1 MNWRTIIVRK
11 QCKLTYKD
19 GYLVI
24 RNDNVQMIHLSEIKS
39 IIIEDGMT
47 SITSY
52 LINEL
57 SNQKIKLIFCDE
69 KHNPSSEIVP
79 YYANTNTSKRIQ
91 QQIEWKMDKKQKVWN
106 EIVKMKILNQARLL
120 EKRGMSE
127 SGKIKQYINCR
138 DNEDITVKEGY
149 VAKEYF
155 SYLFGSEFKREKAD
169 NTNIALDY
177 GYSIILLMFNR
188 EIVNKGYIT
197 QVGIGH
203 KSQFNYFNFSCDLM
217 EIFRPLI
224 DEIVVDNRELV
235 FSSEFRDKL
244 VNIVNREIIYN
255 NKKEYVPNAISLYVQ
270 NILDNLNSDEESIE
284 ILNYEF

>member
-19 GYLVI
+19 GYLII
-24 RNDNVQMIHLSEIKS
+24 RNDNIQMIHLSEIKS

-79 YYANTNTSKRIQ
+79 YYANANTSKRIQ
-91 QQIEWKMDKKQKVWN
+91 QQIEWKLNKKQKVWN
-106 EIVKMKILNQARLL
+106 EIVRMKILNQARLL
-120 EKRGMSE
+120 EKKNISE
-127 SGKIKQYINCR
+127 SNIIRQYANCSE
-138 DNEDITVKEGY
+138 NEDVTLKEGY

-155 SYLFGSEFKREKAD
+155 SYLFGNEFKRGIID

-177 GYSIILLMFNR
+177 GYSIILSMFNR

-224 DEIVVDNRELV
+224 DEIVINNRELV
-235 FSSEFRDKL
+235 FGSAFRDKL
-244 VNIVNREIIYN
+244 VNIVNREITYN
-255 NKKEYVPNAISLYVQ
+255 NKKEYVPNVISLYVQ
-270 NILDNLNSDEESIE
+270 NVLDNLNNDGNNIE

>member
-79 YYANTNTSKRIQ
+79 YYANANTSKRVVQ
-91 QQIEWKMDKKQKVWN
+91 QSEWNKEIKQKVWN
-106 EIVKMKILNQARLL
+106 EIVKNKILNQARLL
-120 EKRGMSE
+120 EKREMLE
-127 SGKIKQYINCR
+127 SDIIKKYANNSKNQ
-138 DNEDITVKEGY
+138 DITLKEGY

-155 SYLFGSEFKREKAD
+155 SYLFGNEFKRGMTD

-177 GYSIILLMFNR
+177 GYSIILSMFNR
-188 EIVNKGYIT
+188 EVVNKGYIT
-197 QVGIGH
+197 QIGIGH

-217 EIFRPLI
+217 EPFRPLV
-224 DEIVVDNRELV
+224 DEIVIKNRELV
-235 FSSEFRDKL
+235 FGSEFRNKL
-244 VNIVNREIIYN
+244 VNVVNREIIYN
-255 NKKEYVPNAISLYVQ
+255 NKKEYLPNAISLYTQ
-270 NILDNLNSDEESIE
+270 NVLDALNNNENEVE

>member
-120 EKRGMSE
+120 EKRGISE
-127 SGKIKQYINCR
+127 SEKIKQYINCR

-155 SYLFGSEFKREKAD
+155 SYLFGNEFKREKAD

-177 GYSIILLMFNR
+177 GYSIILSMVNR

-197 QVGIGH
+197 QIGIGH

-217 EIFRPLI
+217 EPFRPLV
-224 DEIVVDNRELV
+224 DEIVIKNRELV
-235 FSSEFRDKL
+235 FGSEFRNKL
-244 VNIVNREIIYN
+244 VNVVNREIIYN
-255 NKKEYVPNAISLYVQ
+255 NKKEYLQNAISLYTQ
-270 NILDNLNSDEESIE
+270 NVLDALNNNENEVE